1 MLDRL
6 VTLAVSPLGT
16 ALLLLLLAMGV
27 RGRLRTLL
35 VVFAFGWLWIWAT
48 PLASD
53 ALRAT
58 LEDRSGPREVAQIG
72 AADAIVVLGGG
83 MAAAKP
89 PRRPYPDLNS
99 ASDRVWHAAR
109 LYHAGKAPHI
119 LLSGGAWRAEDAPEA
134 PAMRE
139 FLAVLRVPPS
149 AVLLESGSRDT
160 EANAAQSRDL
170 LAARGWRRVILVT
183 SALHMQ
189 RARRTFEKTGVAVI
203 PAPTDF
209 EVVDEPFD
217 LLRVLPNTSSLDGSA
232 RAFKEWVGL
241 VAAIWR

>member
-16 ALLLLLLAMGV
+16 TLLLLLLAMAV
-27 RGRLRTLL
+27 RGRLRMLL
-35 VVFAFGWLWIWAT
+35 MVFAFGWLWIWAT

-58 LEDRSGPREVAQIG
+58 LEDRAGPREVQQIG
-72 AADAIVVLGGG
+72 RADAIVVLGGS

-89 PRRPYPDLNS
+89 PRRPYPDLNA

-109 LYHAGKAPHI
+109 LYHAGKAPRI
-119 LLSGGAWRAEDAPEA
+119 LLSGGAWRSEDAPEA
-134 PAMRE
+134 PAMRD
-139 FLAVLRVPPS
+139 FLVELRVPAA
-149 AVLLESGSRDT
+149 AVLLESRSRDT
-160 EANAAQSRDL
+160 QANAAQSRDL
-170 LAARGWRRVILVT
+170 LAARGVQRVILVT

-189 RARRTFEKTGVAVI
+189 RARRNFEKAGVAVI

-209 EVVDEPFD
+209 EVVDEPFE
-217 LLRVLPNTSSLDGSA
+217 LLRVLPNTSALDGSA
-232 RAFKEWVGL
+232 RAFKVWVGF
-241 VAAIWR
+241 VAVIGR